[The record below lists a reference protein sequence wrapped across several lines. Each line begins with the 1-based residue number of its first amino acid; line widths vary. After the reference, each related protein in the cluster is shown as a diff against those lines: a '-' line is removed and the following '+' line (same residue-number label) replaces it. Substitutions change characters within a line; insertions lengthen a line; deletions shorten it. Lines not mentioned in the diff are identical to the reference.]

1 MLLIQK
7 SITHG
12 RKDEHN
18 YLDLLFFPDHI
29 IKRRRKKIVVNKRSY
44 SSHNTSPLLVLE
56 SVESQHYLGTALLNY
71 LDSSDYCLACRV
83 MQNII
88 SLAGQKWGSKSKRSK
103 RTIIE
108 VAGQRQNEG
117 VEGRGLDC
125 NQFQKQQ
132 TIVDR
137 QNGCLGGRGRMGGI

>member
-1 MLLIQK
+1 MGFQK
-7 SITHG
+7 QTI
-12 RKDEHN
+12 
-18 YLDLLFFPDHI
+18 
-29 IKRRRKKIVVNKRSY
+29 
-44 SSHNTSPLLVLE
+44 
-56 SVESQHYLGTALLNY
+56 
-71 LDSSDYCLACRV
+71 
-83 MQNII
+83 
-88 SLAGQKWGSKSKRSK
+88 K